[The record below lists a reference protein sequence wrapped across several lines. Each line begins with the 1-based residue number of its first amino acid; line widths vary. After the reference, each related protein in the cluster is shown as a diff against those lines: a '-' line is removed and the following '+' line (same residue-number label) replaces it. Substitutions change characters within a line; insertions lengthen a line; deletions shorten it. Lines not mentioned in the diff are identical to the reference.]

1 MPFGMSW
8 LRSHNEQVSIR
19 YAYIRVFYLFSGVNM
34 PKTKVTSKFQ
44 ITIPKEV
51 REKVGVRPGEVV
63 NVESVSDEEI
73 VIRRFR
79 RVKDPLR
86 VLVGKT
92 PSVRHVPVEE
102 FEEKAET
109 R

>member
-1 MPFGMSW
+1 
-8 LRSHNEQVSIR
+8 
-19 YAYIRVFYLFSGVNM
+19 M

-44 ITIPKEV
+44 VTIPKEV
-51 REKVGVRPGEVV
+51 REKVGVRPGEIVS
-63 NVESVSDEEI
+63 VESVGEEEI
-73 VIRRFR
+73 VVRRFR
-79 RVKDPLR
+79 IVKDPLK

-102 FEEKAET
+102 FEEEAET

>member
-1 MPFGMSW
+1 MSW
-8 LRSHNEQVSIR
+8 LRSHNKQVSIR
-19 YAYIRVFYLFSGVNM
+19 YTYIRVFYLFSGVNM

-44 ITIPKEV
+44 VTIPKEV

-63 NVESVSDEEI
+63 SVESVSDEEI

-79 RVKDPLR
+79 RVKDPLK

>member
-1 MPFGMSW
+1 
-8 LRSHNEQVSIR
+8 
-19 YAYIRVFYLFSGVNM
+19 M
-34 PKTKVTSKFQ
+34 PKTKITSKFQ

-51 REKVGVRPGEVV
+51 REKVKVKPGEIV

-79 RVKDPLR
+79 RIKEPLK

-92 PSVRHVPVEE
+92 VSNRHVPIEE
-102 FEEKAET
+102 LEEKAEA

>member
-1 MPFGMSW
+1 MSW
-8 LRSHNEQVSIR
+8 LRSHNKQVSIR
-19 YAYIRVFYLFSGVNM
+19 YTYIRVFYVFSGVNM

-73 VIRRFR
+73 VIKRFR
-79 RVKDPLR
+79 RVKDPLK

>member
-1 MPFGMSW
+1 MGCHGYAVITSRW
-8 LRSHNEQVSIR
+8 SIR
-19 YAYIRVFYLFSGVNM
+19 YTYIRVFYVFSGVNM

-44 ITIPKEV
+44 VTIPKEV

-63 NVESVSDEEI
+63 SVESVSDEEI

-79 RVKDPLR
+79 RVKDPLK

-92 PSVRHVPVEE
+92 PSVRRVPVEE

>member
-1 MPFGMSW
+1 M
-8 LRSHNEQVSIR
+8 RIC
-19 YAYIRVFYLFSGVNM
+19 AYSMYSLGANM

-44 ITIPKEV
+44 VTIPKKV
-51 REKVGVRPGEVV
+51 REKVGVRPGEIV
-63 NVESVSDEEI
+63 NVENVSDEEI

-79 RVKDPLR
+79 RMKNPLE

-92 PSVRHVPVEE
+92 PASRRVPVEE

>member
-1 MPFGMSW
+1 M
-8 LRSHNEQVSIR
+8 LI
-19 YAYIRVFYLFSGVNM
+19 YAYSIIFSGANM

-63 NVESVSDEEI
+63 SVESVSDEEI
-73 VIRRFR
+73 IIRRFR
-79 RVKDPLR
+79 RLKNPLKT
-86 VLVGKT
+86 LVGET

-102 FEEKAET
+102 LEEEAET
-109 R
+109 G

>member
-1 MPFGMSW
+1 MDTW
-8 LRSHNEQVSIR
+8 LHRHNNAGSIR
-19 YAYIRVFYLFSGVNM
+19 YAYIHVFYLFSGVNM

-44 ITIPKEV
+44 VTIPKEV
-51 REKVGVRPGEVV
+51 REKIGVRPGEVV

-79 RVKDPLR
+79 RVKDPLK

-92 PSVRHVPVEE
+92 PSIRRVPVEE

>member
-1 MPFGMSW
+1 MSW

-19 YAYIRVFYLFSGVNM
+19 YAYIRVFYVFSGVNM

-92 PSVRHVPVEE
+92 PSVRRVPVEE